1 MYVPLDRLC
10 ILFHIPEKGKNQNKD
25 ILKKVLL
32 IQIHILSV
40 PKANIWIF
48 ASCKRRA
55 VDSVRLGLE
64 EDPLEITKPILF
76 SVGSSENKKLIK
88 IP

>member
-1 MYVPLDRLC
+1 MYHWTDSAYYFIYQRK
-10 ILFHIPEKGKNQNKD
+10 EKTKNKD